1 MTTRRTYEDT
11 ERAQSSWTMMVIG
24 VFLFFGAVMAFLAGT
39 TLTWEGTVLDQMW
52 VLNAPAYKHLLPFG
66 RTVGIPF
73 LVLSAT
79 LAAAGVGWFG
89 RHLWGWRLAVAII
102 ASQVLGDLV
111 SIFMGQF
118 IRGIAGV
125 TIAGALLFYLLRPKV
140 RAFFVA
146 RRAIER

>member
-1 MTTRRTYEDT
+1 
-11 ERAQSSWTMMVIG
+11 MMVIG